1 MLSELHM
8 EGMVWIS
15 PDFLGL
21 PRPFSACAVWFYK
34 SVSSATQTWVAIA
47 YVFFLSKLTGIFCCL

>member
-8 EGMVWIS
+8 EGMVRIS

-34 SVSSATQTWVAIA
+34 SASSATQTWVAVA
-47 YVFFLSKLTGIFCCL
+47 YVFF